1 MQKGFFISDRS
12 GFRYRLDQRTK
23 EPGTGFIVAKSESDG
38 IYNLVTDP
46 LNKVKFYRDKQIIK
60 DARPP
65 SNADLNKSW
74 NGITTKWEDTT
85 TKWNFTQELRTMPRA
100 YFNAK
105 KDEKKKKKPAKKK
118 TAKRQGYKDREDESL
133 GMRRGKASTKKQ
145 SYKSRRD
152 EAQGA
157 RKKKSSKKEKRSP
170 VYGLKRKSRK
180 K

>member
-105 KDEKKKKKPAKKK
+105 KDMKKKKPAKKK

-170 VYGLKRKSRK
+170 VFGLKRKSRK